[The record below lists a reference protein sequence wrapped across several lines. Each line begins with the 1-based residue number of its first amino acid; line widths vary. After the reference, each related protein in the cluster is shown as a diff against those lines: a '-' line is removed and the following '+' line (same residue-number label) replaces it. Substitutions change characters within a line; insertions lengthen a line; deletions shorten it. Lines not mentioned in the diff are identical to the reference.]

1 MSLSIFRSTLR
12 SHQMAPWLP
21 TRWQSLQ
28 QTCSSRSITA
38 CVSKRPAK
46 RSWSI
51 LSSTSRTRCLKTN
64 ARLCSRFSETSGPYI
79 KVHRSMT
86 TLATKP
92 PIHQSS
98 EAAHPTRTT
107 IRRSTSSTAI
117 SETSSTK
124 TLTWS
129 QSMKITVAQ
138 SQWETP
144 PGKCPLSIMAQS
156 LHSITMANLNYS
168 HLLARQWKLMVIKQV
183 SPKKAWVH
191 RRSLTASDFKMPI
204 WPKRSMN
211 VWGTSRVKSRP
222 LSIPEY
228 LTCTQARSTRI
239 RNQGSTPWWSSSW
252 STWISSTRSA
262 RTACLSLARK

>member
-1 MSLSIFRSTLR
+1 
-12 SHQMAPWLP
+12 
-21 TRWQSLQ
+21 
-28 QTCSSRSITA
+28 
-38 CVSKRPAK
+38 
-46 RSWSI
+46 
-51 LSSTSRTRCLKTN
+51 
-64 ARLCSRFSETSGPYI
+64 
-79 KVHRSMT
+79 MT

-107 IRRSTSSTAI
+107 IRRSTSSTAT

-129 QSMKITVAQ
+129 QSMKTTEAQ

-262 RTACLSLARK
+262 RTACLSLAKKSCKPRPCPSMISTMDSPRLASWHWARRVSRRYWTRILRTRRVGRKWMNCWRSWGDIGCYNSSEYRGCDFEGESLEKGL